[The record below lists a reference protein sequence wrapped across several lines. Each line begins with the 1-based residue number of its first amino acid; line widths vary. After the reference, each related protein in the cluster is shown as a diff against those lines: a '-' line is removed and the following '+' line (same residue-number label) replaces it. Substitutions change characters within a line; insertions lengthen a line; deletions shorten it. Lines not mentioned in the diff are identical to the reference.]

1 MRWPL
6 RLSECLQRKDRA
18 QKLVCLNAAHTRRE
32 AVRIEEAAH
41 TALEFARTAACP
53 EVVRIAARR
62 REAIRNRAVLR
73 RQAPDPDRI
82 ARKTRRESQPFRQ
95 IRNGWEA
102 GTYSLNHPRQ
112 VTSLLPAPASPDR

>member
-1 MRWPL
+1 MQVCAR
-6 RLSECLQRKDRA
+6 RIGGAKHFS
-18 QKLVCLNAAHTRRE
+18 QKLVCLNAAHTRPE

-41 TALEFARTAACP
+41 TAPELARIAACP

-62 REAIRNRAVLR
+62 REVIRSRAVLR

-82 ARKTRRESQPFRQ
+82 AHKTRRESRPFRQ

-102 GTYSLNHPRQ
+102 GTYSLNHPGR
-112 VTSLLPAPASPDR
+112 